1 MVYII
6 SGVSET
12 RDEVLRL
19 VEKYQD
25 QSLADRA
32 FDLAL
37 THSQV
42 VLRQIN
48 ATESDAQI
56 YGHLASSIIY
66 ANPSLRADPSILS
79 KNQRGQSGLWG
90 YSISGDLPI
99 VLIRIGDPAHIELV
113 RQLLQAHAY
122 WRLKGL
128 VVDLV
133 IWNEEHSG
141 YRQLLH
147 DQILDLIASGLE
159 ANLIDRP
166 GGIFVRNTDQISS
179 EDRILFQ
186 AVARV
191 IITDNRGTLAEQI
204 NRYRFAESIV
214 PPFSR
219 VKRPTVKSSPS
230 VELPHRD
237 LIFFNGFGGFTPDGR
252 EYIITTKHKQL
263 TPAPWVNVLSNPTF
277 GTVISESG
285 SSYTWSENAHEFRLS
300 PWYNDPVVDASGE
313 AWYIRDEESG
323 RFWSPTPL
331 PRQVP
336 DRIAAM
342 VLATVSSNILKE
354 ASTRDVDLRSAE
366 CTNQV
371 HRVENSNKSGR
382 NRRLSATGFVEWV
395 LGDLK
400 PKTTMHLITEV
411 DPNSGA
417 LLPVILTIP
426 SLLTELP
433 FQCRRFSRTFTC
445 DRNEFLGRNG
455 TYQKSCR
462 HEPIKAFW
470 KSGSFIGS
478 MCCYSGDFRFGR
490 RTRA

>member
-133 IWNEEHSG
+133 IWNEAHSG

-331 PRQVP
+331 PRQGTRPYISRHGFGYSVFEHIERGIYSEMWVYVALNAP
-336 DRIAAM
+336 IKFT
-342 VLATVSSNILKE
+342 VLKI
-354 ASTRDVDLRSAE
+354 R
-366 CTNQV
+366 
-371 HRVENSNKSGR
+371 NKSGR
-382 NRRLSATGFVEWV
+382 NRRLSAAGFVEWV

-411 DPNSGA
+411 DPDSGA
-417 LLPVILTIP
+417 LFARNPYH
-426 SLLTELP
+426 TE
-433 FQCRRFSRTFTC
+433 FADRVAFFSVDDSSRTFTC

-455 TYQKSCR
+455 TCLLYTSDAADDLLCVDL
-462 HEPIKAFW
+462 
-470 KSGSFIGS
+470 G
-478 MCCYSGDFRFGR
+478 GR
-490 RTRA
+490 RIIKKKINIKIL